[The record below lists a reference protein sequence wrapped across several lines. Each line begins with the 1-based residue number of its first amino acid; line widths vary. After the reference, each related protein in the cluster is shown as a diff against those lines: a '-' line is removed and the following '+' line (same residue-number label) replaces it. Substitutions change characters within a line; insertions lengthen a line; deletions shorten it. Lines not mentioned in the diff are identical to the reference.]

1 MGYKEQFKI
10 QQELSKEGFPPPP
23 PSIPDGIVL
32 NNGATLQQTLAD
44 PKLRKEYLEDLNIM
58 YAKKIFGNTAS
69 DSEDNEK
76 ASDAP
81 TKLSPEERRKA
92 RMDSLKKRRQND
104 KQ

>member
-10 QQELSKEGFPPPP
+10 GQELSEVGFPPPP

-44 PKLRKEYLEDLNIM
+44 PKLRKEYLEDLYIM
-58 YAKKIFGNTAS
+58 YEKKIFGNTVS

-76 ASDAP
+76 VSDAP

-92 RMDSLKKRRQND
+92 RMDSKTRK
-104 KQ
+104 

>member
-1 MGYKEQFKI
+1 MDYREQWKVR
-10 QQELSKEGFPPPP
+10 QRLSKIGFPPPP

-44 PKLRKEYLEDLNIM
+44 PKLRKEYLEDLYIM
-58 YAKKIFGNTAS
+58 YEKKIFGNTVS

-76 ASDAP
+76 VSDAP

-92 RMDSLKKRRQND
+92 RMDSIKKRREND